1 MVNLF
6 GPTNANILKIINAV
20 SIMINLTGVRNI
32 FVKNIEYEYK
42 TYYRAG

>member
-1 MVNLF
+1 
-6 GPTNANILKIINAV
+6 
-20 SIMINLTGVRNI
+20 MINLTGVRNI